1 MYKYYLFKIKDDYKD
16 NDLYSLFES
25 IKRSSMSYILTSFSF
40 YNSVTDTIKIE
51 EKREIIAY
59 LSKQGNYQVNNK
71 IYKYYDY
78 FDSER
83 VVLSIH
89 NNYIYIKTNKR
100 NAKIFD
106 YFSSFDNYYMCDF
119 DLKSGMF
126 ISNIKLV
133 MS

>member
-1 MYKYYLFKIKDDYKD
+1 MYKYYLFKVKEEYKD

-40 YNSVTDTIKIE
+40 YNSVTDTIKVE

-59 LSKQGNYQVNNK
+59 LAKQGNYQVNNK

>member
-1 MYKYYLFKIKDDYKD
+1 MYKYYLFKVKEEYKD

-40 YNSVTDTIKIE
+40 YNSVTDTIKVE
-51 EKREIIAY
+51 EKGEIIAY
-59 LSKQGNYQVNNK
+59 LAKQGNYQVNNK

>member
-1 MYKYYLFKIKDDYKD
+1 MYKYYLFKIKDEYRN
-16 NDLYSLFES
+16 NDLYSLFDS

-40 YNSVTDTIKIE
+40 YNSITDTISVE
-51 EKREIIAY
+51 EKRELISY
-59 LSKQGNYQVNNK
+59 LSNQGNYQVNNK

-78 FDSER
+78 FDSEK
-83 VVLSIH
+83 VILSIH

-100 NAKIFD
+100 NAKIFN
-106 YFSSFDNYYMCDF
+106 YFAEFGNYYLCDF

-126 ISNIKLV
+126 VNNMKLV